1 MNFLES
7 NFLVNNVKMN
17 APKVSVIVPAYNA
30 GETLYGS
37 VGSLLRQALGEL
49 EIIIVDDGSTDQT
62 RAVIERLATENSN
75 VVPVYLA
82 VNKGVHEA
90 RLAGLSNATAS
101 WIGFMDADDYVRPNM
116 YSCLLSAAIDN
127 EVDIVVC
134 GADRVTAERKL
145 ISPKYQFPRSRKIEA
160 DVFNK
165 FCNFEFGTGS
175 LCNKLYRREVIE
187 PWFGLHFPWRQSIN
201 EDLILNI
208 GCFYNAKS
216 VYLLKDRL
224 YEYVLAE
231 GSVTTEMKK
240 CWAYS
245 EMFRAYA
252 LAVTSYQSLGDKAVK
267 YISDMYR
274 TQLSWDSYQVDSVS
288 ELDRYSDKIKET
300 VDYLYQ
306 KNAFAFFAIAARK
319 PQRLVGARLALVSI
333 FQAMKLKVRAFLSK
347 NLRWFG

>member
-37 VGSLLRQALGEL
+37 VGSLLSQTLGEL

-90 RLAGLSNATAS
+90 RLAGLSNASAS

-187 PWFGLHFPWRQSIN
+187 PWFTLHFPWRQSIN

-208 GCFYNAKS
+208 GCFYNARS
-216 VYLLKDRL
+216 VYLLKDQL
-224 YEYVLAE
+224 YEYVLNQA
-231 GSVTTEMKK
+231 SVTSTITTAK
-240 CWAYS
+240 AYVNTY
-245 EMFRAYA
+245 RAAA
-252 LAVTSYQSLGDKAVK
+252 LAISLCDDLGHEALPKVIDL
-267 YISDMYR
+267 YR
-274 TQLSWDSYQVDSVS
+274 TQLSWGSYQIGNVASIMGYDAELKEAVKLIS
-288 ELDRYSDKIKET
+288 ETQPAALA
-300 VDYLYQ
+300 LL
-306 KNAFAFFAIAARK
+306 AAR
-319 PQRLVGARLALVSI
+319 QRPLLVGARLAVKSLI
-333 FQAMKLKVRAFLSK
+333 HRGLTAAR
-347 NLRWFG
+347 LR